1 MHCPEVVV
9 VVGVGL
15 WLPKSRAVLV
25 SVPARRIARLL
36 FSVRVSMLSMV
47 LYTGVSDNF

>member
-25 SVPARRIARLL
+25 NVPARRIARLL
-36 FSVRVSMLSMV
+36 FSVS
-47 LYTGVSDNF
+47 LYAFYGALHRSLR